1 MVTRSPLSSPSPAW
15 NPLVSASMSSSSVLS
30 ALGIDTADGLSPSAL
45 SNLILT
51 SFQNLRISP
60 EDFPEIAPQA
70 AQLSVDLEHAYTLQA
85 SRAEKL
91 ADNVEQFYGGRKKEY
106 EDLQAEIKTSG
117 ELLDLLSELLAHFQA
132 DLSSVSTSI
141 AELQGRSKL
150 IENRLEGRRSLERKL
165 SPYISSTV
173 IPPSLIS
180 TIMSTEPNEA
190 WLTAIEELEIRLVSL
205 RTSSF
210 EKRPIDT
217 SDHVADKLRLVA
229 AHKIR
234 SFFISALSP
243 FRVSITTNLQVTQ
256 SSFLLKYR
264 PLFAFLQR
272 HSARIAN
279 EVQKAYIGTA
289 RWYFETSF
297 RRYVRALEKIK
308 ARGWVKV
315 GLVGDAQSSPTVLDD
330 SVVSQ
335 SKLDGADVTLAYLA
349 EDSSFQQP
357 PEALF
362 RSLSLV
368 AIDNAISEWSFANHF
383 FGQPSLGI
391 EQTSESSSTLFPPS
405 SRLDSV
411 PVSPSG
417 SATAMV
423 RKSSFVSSI
432 ADSDSYLTGTPS
444 EMNSNSG
451 LNEPKTQ
458 TAIDLVFKQVIEP
471 VFEYHK
477 TFTTSLL
484 SMNDLP
490 DTNSIYAM
498 IQLNEGLLSAASMN
512 CPAFETH
519 LMAIKMKLWPI
530 FQTKMNKE
538 IESLG
543 SPSQKKESNVKL
555 VCQKYV
561 WFFSTMIGMESLRD
575 DDSLVGAAEE
585 GKVVNELLKLRDA
598 LVSFIQ
604 AHAQNLSS
612 LTESSRKTYLS
623 SIYQEIQTGLM
634 GFPSHHIHNQSE
646 AAYWRELVWRTK

>member
-1 MVTRSPLSSPSPAW
+1 MASPT
-15 NPLVSASMSSSSVLS
+15 VLS
-30 ALGIDTADGLSPSAL
+30 ALGIGTSEGLSPHAL
-45 SNLILT
+45 SNLILN

-70 AQLSVDLEHAYTLQA
+70 AQLSTDLEQAYLNQSQRT
-85 SRAEKL
+85 EKL
-91 ADNVEQFYGGRKKEY
+91 ADDVEQFYASRKKEY
-106 EDLQAEIKTSG
+106 EDLQAEIKSSE
-117 ELLDLLSELLAHFQA
+117 ELLDLLSDLLAHFQD

-150 IENRLEGRRSLERKL
+150 IENRLEGRKLLERKL
-165 SPYISSTV
+165 SPYIAYTV

-190 WLTAIEELEIRLVSL
+190 WLPAIKDLEIRLVSL

-210 EKRPIDT
+210 EKRPIDS

-229 AHKIR
+229 AYKIR
-234 SFFISALSP
+234 SFFITAYGP
-243 FRVSITTNLQVTQ
+243 FRSSITTNLQVTQ

-264 PLFAFLQR
+264 SLFAFLQR
-272 HSARIAN
+272 HSARIAH
-279 EVQKAYIGTA
+279 EVQKAYVGTA

-308 ARGWVKV
+308 ARGWAKV
-315 GLVGDAQSSPTVLDD
+315 GLVGDLQPTTRALDN
-330 SVVSQ
+330 SLISQ
-335 SKLDGADVTLAYLA
+335 AKLDGADVVLAYLA
-349 EDSSFQQP
+349 EDSSFQQS

-383 FGQPSLGI
+383 FGQSGGIHQITESGSSLFPNNSKLDLGPV
-391 EQTSESSSTLFPPS
+391 SASGSST
-405 SRLDSV
+405 
-411 PVSPSG
+411 
-417 SATAMV
+417 TMV
-423 RKSSFVSSI
+423 RKGSFVSSI

-444 EMNSNSG
+444 EMNSNG
-451 LNEPKTQ
+451 GFNEQKSQ

-477 TFTTSLL
+477 TFTSSLL
-484 SMNDLP
+484 TINDLP

-498 IQLNEGLLSAASMN
+498 IQLNQSLLSAAGNN
-512 CPAFETH
+512 CPAFEMH

-538 IESLG
+538 VESLG
-543 SPSQKKESNVKL
+543 LLMQKTEPNVKL

-561 WFFSTMIGMESLRD
+561 WFFSTMIGMESTRED
-575 DDSLVGAAEE
+575 HNSLAGAGEE
-585 GKVVNELLKLRDA
+585 GKVANELLKLRDA
-598 LVSFIQ
+598 LVSFLQ
-604 AHAQNLSS
+604 NHAQKLSS
-612 LTESSRKTYLS
+612 LTDSSRKKYLS
-623 SIYQEIQTGLM
+623 SMYQEVQTGLM
-634 GFPSHHIHNQSE
+634 AFPSNHVRSQSE
-646 AAYWRELVWRTK
+646 AAYWRELVWRVR

>member
-1 MVTRSPLSSPSPAW
+1 
-15 NPLVSASMSSSSVLS
+15 MSSSSVLS
-30 ALGIDTADGLSPSAL
+30 ALGIGTSDGLSPSAL

-51 SFQNLRISP
+51 SFQNLRINP
-60 EDFPEIAPQA
+60 EDFPEIAPHA
-70 AQLSVDLEHAYTLQA
+70 AQLSVDLEQAYALQA
-85 SRAEKL
+85 QRAEKL
-91 ADNVEQFYGGRKKEY
+91 ADDVEQFYGSRKKEY
-106 EDLQAEIKTSG
+106 EDLQAEIKASG
-117 ELLDLLSELLAHFQA
+117 DLLDQLSELLAHFQA

-150 IENRLEGRRSLERKL
+150 IENRLEGRRLLEQKL
-165 SPYISSTV
+165 SPYISNTV

-180 TIMSTEPNEA
+180 TIMSTEPSDT
-190 WLTAIEELEIRLVSL
+190 WLTAIKELEIRLVSL

-234 SFFISALSP
+234 SFFISALAP
-243 FRVSITTNLQVTQ
+243 FRASITTNLQITQ

-272 HSARIAN
+272 HSARVAN
-279 EVQKAYIGTA
+279 EVQKAYVGTA

-308 ARGWVKV
+308 ARGWTKV
-315 GLVGDAQSSPTVLDD
+315 GLVGDPQSSATALDD
-330 SVVSQ
+330 SIISQ
-335 SKLDGADVTLAYLA
+335 SKLDGSDVVLAYLA
-349 EDSSFQQP
+349 EDPSFQQP

-383 FGQPSLGI
+383 FGQLSLGT
-391 EQTSESSSTLFPPS
+391 QQVPESGSTLFPNT
-405 SRLDSV
+405 SRLDLGPASV
-411 PVSPSG
+411 SG
-417 SATAMV
+417 SSTPMI
-423 RKSSFVSSI
+423 RKGSFVSSI
-432 ADSDSYLTGTPS
+432 ADSDSYLTGSPS

-451 LNEPKTQ
+451 MNEQKTQ

-477 TFTTSLL
+477 TFTSSLL
-484 SMNDLP
+484 TMNDLP

-498 IQLNEGLLSAASMN
+498 IQLNEGLLSAASTN

-538 IESLG
+538 IESVSLQ
-543 SPSQKKESNVKL
+543 SQRKEPNVKL

-561 WFFSTMIGMESLRD
+561 WFFSTMIGMESPRE
-575 DDSLVGAAEE
+575 DSNSGGTGEE
-585 GKVVNELLKLRDA
+585 GKVINELLKLREA

-604 AHAQNLSS
+604 NHAQKLSS
-612 LTESSRKTYLS
+612 LTDSSRKSYLS

-634 GFPSHHIHNQSE
+634 AFPSNHVRSQSE
-646 AAYWRELVWRTK
+646 AAYWRELVWRAK

>member
-1 MVTRSPLSSPSPAW
+1 
-15 NPLVSASMSSSSVLS
+15 MSSSSVLS
-30 ALGIDTADGLSPSAL
+30 ALGIGTSDGLSPSAL

-51 SFQNLRISP
+51 SFQNLRINP
-60 EDFPEIAPQA
+60 EDFPEIAPHA
-70 AQLSVDLEHAYTLQA
+70 AQLSVDLEQAYALQA
-85 SRAEKL
+85 QRAEKL
-91 ADNVEQFYGGRKKEY
+91 ADDVEQFYGSRKTEY
-106 EDLQAEIKTSG
+106 EDLQAEIKASG
-117 ELLDLLSELLAHFQA
+117 DLLDQLSELLAHFQA

-150 IENRLEGRRSLERKL
+150 IENRLEGRRLLEQKL
-165 SPYISSTV
+165 SPYISNTV

-180 TIMSTEPNEA
+180 TIMSTEPSDT
-190 WLTAIEELEIRLVSL
+190 WLTAIKELEIRLVSL

-234 SFFISALSP
+234 SFFISALAP
-243 FRVSITTNLQVTQ
+243 FRASITTNLQITQ

-272 HSARIAN
+272 HSARVAN
-279 EVQKAYIGTA
+279 EVQKAYVGTA

-308 ARGWVKV
+308 ARGWTKV
-315 GLVGDAQSSPTVLDD
+315 GLVGDPQSSATALDD
-330 SVVSQ
+330 SIISQ
-335 SKLDGADVTLAYLA
+335 SKLDGADVVLAYLA
-349 EDSSFQQP
+349 EDPSFQQP

-383 FGQPSLGI
+383 FGQLSLGT
-391 EQTSESSSTLFPPS
+391 QQVPESGSTLFPNT
-405 SRLDSV
+405 SRLDLGPASV
-411 PVSPSG
+411 SG
-417 SATAMV
+417 SSTPMI
-423 RKSSFVSSI
+423 RKGSFVSSI
-432 ADSDSYLTGTPS
+432 ADSDSYFTGSPS

-451 LNEPKTQ
+451 MNEQKTQ

-477 TFTTSLL
+477 TFTSNLL
-484 SMNDLP
+484 TTNDLP

-498 IQLNEGLLSAASMN
+498 IQLNEGLLSAASTN

-538 IESLG
+538 IESVSLQ
-543 SPSQKKESNVKL
+543 SQRKEPDVKL

-561 WFFSTMIGMESLRD
+561 WFFSTMIGMESPRE
-575 DDSLVGAAEE
+575 DSNPVGTGEE
-585 GKVVNELLKLRDA
+585 GKVINELLKLREA

-604 AHAQNLSS
+604 NHAQKLSS
-612 LTESSRKTYLS
+612 LTDSSRKSYLS

-634 GFPSHHIHNQSE
+634 AFPSNHVRSQSE
-646 AAYWRELVWRTK
+646 AAYWRELVWRAK

>member
-1 MVTRSPLSSPSPAW
+1 MASPT
-15 NPLVSASMSSSSVLS
+15 VLS
-30 ALGIDTADGLSPSAL
+30 ALGIGTSEGLSPHAL
-45 SNLILT
+45 SNLILN

-70 AQLSVDLEHAYTLQA
+70 AQLSTDLEQAYLNQSQRT
-85 SRAEKL
+85 EKL
-91 ADNVEQFYGGRKKEY
+91 ADDVEQFYASRKKEY
-106 EDLQAEIKTSG
+106 EDLQAEIKSSE
-117 ELLDLLSELLAHFQA
+117 ELLDLLSDLLAHFQD

-150 IENRLEGRRSLERKL
+150 IENRLEGRKLLERKL
-165 SPYISSTV
+165 SPYIANTV

-190 WLTAIEELEIRLVSL
+190 WLPAIKDLEIRLVSL

-210 EKRPIDT
+210 EKRPIDS

-229 AHKIR
+229 AYKIR
-234 SFFISALSP
+234 SFFITAFGP
-243 FRVSITTNLQVTQ
+243 FRSSITTNLQVTQ

-264 PLFAFLQR
+264 SLFAFLQR
-272 HSARIAN
+272 HSARIAH
-279 EVQKAYIGTA
+279 EVQKAYVGTA

-308 ARGWVKV
+308 ARGWAKV
-315 GLVGDAQSSPTVLDD
+315 GLVADLQPTTRALDN
-330 SVVSQ
+330 SLISQ
-335 SKLDGADVTLAYLA
+335 AKLDGADVVLAYLA
-349 EDSSFQQP
+349 EDSSFQQS

-383 FGQPSLGI
+383 FGQSGGIHQITESGSSLFPNNSKLDLGPV
-391 EQTSESSSTLFPPS
+391 SASGSST
-405 SRLDSV
+405 
-411 PVSPSG
+411 
-417 SATAMV
+417 TMV
-423 RKSSFVSSI
+423 RKGSFVSSI

-444 EMNSNSG
+444 EMNSNG
-451 LNEPKTQ
+451 GFNEQKSQ

-477 TFTTSLL
+477 TFTSSLL
-484 SMNDLP
+484 TINDLP

-498 IQLNEGLLSAASMN
+498 IQLNQSLLSAAGNN
-512 CPAFETH
+512 CPAFEMH

-538 IESLG
+538 VESLG
-543 SPSQKKESNVKL
+543 LLMQKTEPNVKL

-561 WFFSTMIGMESLRD
+561 WFFSTMIGMESTRED
-575 DDSLVGAAEE
+575 HNSLAGAGEE
-585 GKVVNELLKLRDA
+585 GKVANELLKLRDA
-598 LVSFIQ
+598 LVSFLQ
-604 AHAQNLSS
+604 NHAQKLSS
-612 LTESSRKTYLS
+612 LTDSSRKKYLS
-623 SIYQEIQTGLM
+623 SMYQEVQTGLM
-634 GFPSHHIHNQSE
+634 AFPSNHVRSQSE
-646 AAYWRELVWRTK
+646 AAYWRELVWRVR

>member
-1 MVTRSPLSSPSPAW
+1 MVYHQAHFRTWSDSTLFRALPTPRCPHQRAHRTHAKPAT
-15 NPLVSASMSSSSVLS
+15 PA
-30 ALGIDTADGLSPSAL
+30 
-45 SNLILT
+45 
-51 SFQNLRISP
+51 
-60 EDFPEIAPQA
+60 DFPEIAPHA
-70 AQLSVDLEHAYTLQA
+70 AQLSVDLEQAYALQA
-85 SRAEKL
+85 QRAEKL
-91 ADNVEQFYGGRKKEY
+91 ADDVEQFYGSRKTEY
-106 EDLQAEIKTSG
+106 EDLQAEIKASG
-117 ELLDLLSELLAHFQA
+117 DLLDQLSELLAHFQA

-150 IENRLEGRRSLERKL
+150 IENRLEGRRLLEQKL
-165 SPYISSTV
+165 SPYISNTV

-180 TIMSTEPNEA
+180 TIMSTEPSDT
-190 WLTAIEELEIRLVSL
+190 WLTAIKELEIRLVSL

-234 SFFISALSP
+234 SFFISALAP
-243 FRVSITTNLQVTQ
+243 FRASITTNLQITQ

-272 HSARIAN
+272 HSARVAN
-279 EVQKAYIGTA
+279 EVQKAYVGTA

-308 ARGWVKV
+308 ARGWTKV
-315 GLVGDAQSSPTVLDD
+315 GLVGDPQSSATALDD
-330 SVVSQ
+330 SIISQ
-335 SKLDGADVTLAYLA
+335 SKLDGADVVLAYLA
-349 EDSSFQQP
+349 EDPSFQQP

-383 FGQPSLGI
+383 FGQLSLGT
-391 EQTSESSSTLFPPS
+391 QQVPESGSTLFPNT
-405 SRLDSV
+405 SRLDLGPASV
-411 PVSPSG
+411 SG
-417 SATAMV
+417 SSTPMI
-423 RKSSFVSSI
+423 RKGSFVSSI
-432 ADSDSYLTGTPS
+432 ADSDSYFTGSPS

-451 LNEPKTQ
+451 MNEQKTQ

-477 TFTTSLL
+477 TFTSNLL
-484 SMNDLP
+484 TTNDLP

-498 IQLNEGLLSAASMN
+498 IQLNEGLLSAASTN

-538 IESLG
+538 IESVSLQ
-543 SPSQKKESNVKL
+543 SQRKEPDVKL

-561 WFFSTMIGMESLRD
+561 WFFSTMIGMESPRE
-575 DDSLVGAAEE
+575 DSNPVGTGEE
-585 GKVVNELLKLRDA
+585 GKVINELLKLREA

-604 AHAQNLSS
+604 NHAQKLSS
-612 LTESSRKTYLS
+612 LTDSSRKSYLS

-634 GFPSHHIHNQSE
+634 AFPSNHVRSQSE
-646 AAYWRELVWRTK
+646 AAYWRELVWRAK

>member
-1 MVTRSPLSSPSPAW
+1 
-15 NPLVSASMSSSSVLS
+15 MSSSSVLS
-30 ALGIDTADGLSPSAL
+30 ALGIGTSDGLSPSAL

-51 SFQNLRISP
+51 SFQNLRINP
-60 EDFPEIAPQA
+60 EDFPEIAPHA
-70 AQLSVDLEHAYTLQA
+70 AQLSVDLEQAYALQA
-85 SRAEKL
+85 QRAEKL
-91 ADNVEQFYGGRKKEY
+91 ADDVEQFYGSRKKEY
-106 EDLQAEIKTSG
+106 DDLQAEIKASG
-117 ELLDLLSELLAHFQA
+117 DLLDQLSELLAHFQA

-150 IENRLEGRRSLERKL
+150 IENRLEGRRLLEQKL
-165 SPYISSTV
+165 SPYISNTV

-180 TIMSTEPNEA
+180 TIMSTEPSDT
-190 WLTAIEELEIRLVSL
+190 WLTAIKELEIRLVSL

-234 SFFISALSP
+234 SFFISALAP
-243 FRVSITTNLQVTQ
+243 FRASITTNLQITQ

-272 HSARIAN
+272 HSARVAN
-279 EVQKAYIGTA
+279 EVQKAYVGTA

-308 ARGWVKV
+308 ARGWTKV
-315 GLVGDAQSSPTVLDD
+315 GLVGDPQSSATALDD
-330 SVVSQ
+330 SIISQ
-335 SKLDGADVTLAYLA
+335 SKLDGADVVLAYLA
-349 EDSSFQQP
+349 EDPSFQQP

-383 FGQPSLGI
+383 FGQLSLGT
-391 EQTSESSSTLFPPS
+391 QQVPESGSTLFPNT
-405 SRLDSV
+405 SRLDLGPASV
-411 PVSPSG
+411 SG
-417 SATAMV
+417 SSTPMI
-423 RKSSFVSSI
+423 RKGSFVSSI
-432 ADSDSYLTGTPS
+432 ADSDSYFTGSPS

-451 LNEPKTQ
+451 MNEQKTQ

-477 TFTTSLL
+477 TFTSSLL
-484 SMNDLP
+484 TMNDLP

-498 IQLNEGLLSAASMN
+498 IQLNEGLLSAASTN

-538 IESLG
+538 IESVSLQ
-543 SPSQKKESNVKL
+543 SQRKEPNVKL

-561 WFFSTMIGMESLRD
+561 WFFSTMIGMESPRE
-575 DDSLVGAAEE
+575 DSNSVGTGEE
-585 GKVVNELLKLRDA
+585 GKVINELLKLREA

-604 AHAQNLSS
+604 NHAQKLSS
-612 LTESSRKTYLS
+612 LTDSSRKSYLS

-634 GFPSHHIHNQSE
+634 AFPSNHVRSQSE
-646 AAYWRELVWRTK
+646 AAYWRELVWRAK

>member
-1 MVTRSPLSSPSPAW
+1 MASPT
-15 NPLVSASMSSSSVLS
+15 VLS
-30 ALGIDTADGLSPSAL
+30 ALGIGTSEGLSPHAL
-45 SNLILT
+45 SNLILN

-70 AQLSVDLEHAYTLQA
+70 AQLSTDLEQAYLNQSQRT
-85 SRAEKL
+85 EKL
-91 ADNVEQFYGGRKKEY
+91 ADDVEQFYASRKKEY
-106 EDLQAEIKTSG
+106 EDLQAEIKSSE
-117 ELLDLLSELLAHFQA
+117 ELLDLLSDLLAHFQD

-150 IENRLEGRRSLERKL
+150 IENRLEGRKLLERKL
-165 SPYISSTV
+165 SPYIAYTV

-190 WLTAIEELEIRLVSL
+190 WLPAIKDLEIRLVSL

-210 EKRPIDT
+210 EKRPIDS

-229 AHKIR
+229 AYKIR
-234 SFFISALSP
+234 SFFITAFGP
-243 FRVSITTNLQVTQ
+243 FRSSITTNLQVTQ

-264 PLFAFLQR
+264 SLFAFLQR
-272 HSARIAN
+272 HSARIAH
-279 EVQKAYIGTA
+279 EVQKAYVGTA

-308 ARGWVKV
+308 ARGWAKV
-315 GLVGDAQSSPTVLDD
+315 GLVGDLQPTTRALDN
-330 SVVSQ
+330 SLISQ
-335 SKLDGADVTLAYLA
+335 AKLDGADVVLAYLA
-349 EDSSFQQP
+349 EDSSFQQS

-383 FGQPSLGI
+383 FGQSGGIHQITESGSSLFPNNSKLDLGPV
-391 EQTSESSSTLFPPS
+391 SASGSST
-405 SRLDSV
+405 
-411 PVSPSG
+411 
-417 SATAMV
+417 TMV
-423 RKSSFVSSI
+423 RKGSFVSSI

-444 EMNSNSG
+444 EMNSNG
-451 LNEPKTQ
+451 GFNEQKSQ

-477 TFTTSLL
+477 TFTSSLL
-484 SMNDLP
+484 TINDLP

-498 IQLNEGLLSAASMN
+498 IQLNQSLLSAAGNN
-512 CPAFETH
+512 CPAFEMH

-538 IESLG
+538 VESLG
-543 SPSQKKESNVKL
+543 LLMQKTEPNVKL

-561 WFFSTMIGMESLRD
+561 WFFSTMIGMESTRED
-575 DDSLVGAAEE
+575 HNSLAGAGEE
-585 GKVVNELLKLRDA
+585 GKVANELLKLRDA
-598 LVSFIQ
+598 LVSFLQ
-604 AHAQNLSS
+604 NHAQKLSS
-612 LTESSRKTYLS
+612 LTDSSRKKYLS
-623 SIYQEIQTGLM
+623 SMYQEVQTGLM
-634 GFPSHHIHNQSE
+634 AFPSNHVRSQSE
-646 AAYWRELVWRTK
+646 AAYWRELVWRVR